1 MAIQIQYLFQPDRI
15 AMVSSTKE
23 ESLYFEGHVE
33 HELAAVYTVPAISS
47 ATADVCLCQYH

>member
-1 MAIQIQYLFQPDRI
+1 MAIQIQYLFQPDRM